1 MPVIPYTIQ
10 RSVCKTVGRRKRW
23 YYEYEDIF
31 VDVNDATAAF
41 LKESDAKLK
50 SNNRKETRRHC
61 SLDRLLDMGAVK
73 RDYTQD
79 LDFVLEWN
87 DYYDEEILRERLQK
101 QVFKKFL
108 TDKQADI
115 FYKHKILKYSK
126 VKIAKGLGITEGAVR
141 KQILKAEEAME
152 APAARVSE
160 IRGSGKGFVFFDD
173 ILYEEIRFL
182 LTFLKMKIL

>member
-10 RSVCKTVGRRKRW
+10 KNVCKMVGRRKRW

-87 DYYDEEILRERLQK
+87 EYYDEEILRERLQK
-101 QVFKKFL
+101 QVFNKFL
-108 TDKQADI
+108 TAKQADI
-115 FYKHKILKYSK
+115 FYKHKILKYGK

-141 KQILKAEEAME
+141 KQILKAEQTME
-152 APAARVSE
+152 APAARVSQM
-160 IRGSGKGFVFFDD
+160 RGGRKGFVFNDE
-173 ILYEEIRFL
+173 ILYEEIHFL
-182 LTFLKMKIL
+182 RAFIKLEI